1 MDQNKLRNLVFEKT
15 GVKVD
20 SDDPIFALVALNE
33 TVLAEAVGRHIAL
46 LDEATRELGVQA
58 RALQDAGIHRVPSE
72 SGERKPHARSASAE
86 PAPAARAAP
95 AGIGLAPA
103 ELRLLGLGAAL
114 SVLTALL
121 VLGGQALLFKPA
133 PTMVLQ
139 APALT
144 SEQSTALAKGEKL
157 AKAIQR
163 LDQKSRTLIQTE
175 MQKP

>member
-86 PAPAARAAP
+86 PAPACRASDARYAVVNMFAVPPAA
-95 AGIGLAPA
+95 G
-103 ELRLLGLGAAL
+103 R
-114 SVLTALL
+114 
-121 VLGGQALLFKPA
+121 
-133 PTMVLQ
+133 
-139 APALT
+139 
-144 SEQSTALAKGEKL
+144 
-157 AKAIQR
+157 
-163 LDQKSRTLIQTE
+163 
-175 MQKP
+175 